1 VTGNGSGPTRREVLK
16 GAAVLAGAVLL
27 PGRAPAQERV
37 PIVLVATQ
45 GPVASAELWRRSGI
59 EEIDTAGAV
68 VLVADGTDAF
78 VLQRPT
84 VLVSKTRLLSLQD
97 SAIVEAASSGRTTV
111 FDFNDWDPSVS
122 AGDDEVVA
130 RLERLRSLLP
140 PNTHIVAAVR
150 EDGPRPAEIL

>member
-1 VTGNGSGPTRREVLK
+1 MKGNGSGPTRREVLK

-37 PIVLVATQ
+37 PIVLVATP
-45 GPVASAELWRRSGI
+45 GPVASAELWRLSGI
-59 EEIDTAGAV
+59 EEIDIAGAV